1 MSQRRPAPL
10 KAPAPPPPPPSDD
23 EEEDEELE
31 EYPDM
36 FEALASLLATEDGD
50 TIATIL
56 SETKN
61 ATERIAMQLEMQ
73 NKILVKIL
81 TELKPK
87 TVPSETKEEEP

>member
-23 EEEDEELE
+23 EEDEELE

-87 TVPSETKEEEP
+87 TVSSETKEEEP

>member
-1 MSQRRPAPL
+1 V
-10 KAPAPPPPPPSDD
+10 PPPPSDD

-61 ATERIAMQLEMQ
+61 ATEKIAAQLEMQ

-87 TVPSETKEEEP
+87 TVSSETKEEEP